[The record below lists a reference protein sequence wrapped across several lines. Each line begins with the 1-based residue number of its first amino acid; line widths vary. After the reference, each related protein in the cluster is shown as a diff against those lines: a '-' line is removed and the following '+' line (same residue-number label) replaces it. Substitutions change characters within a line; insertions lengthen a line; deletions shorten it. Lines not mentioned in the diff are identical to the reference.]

1 MKVGEVYTYDSY
13 YSTNMLKIRE
23 VYFDTYYKRASIKFD
38 ELESCFDNNKMYYVG
53 IRSMGIELL
62 KGSISFKRV
71 SKKDW
76 YRVLRKYNKLFFR
89 IK

>member
-13 YSTNMLKIRE
+13 PYHSTNTIRIRE

-38 ELESCFDNNKMYYVG
+38 ELESYFDNNKIYYVG

-62 KGSISFKRV
+62 KDSISFKRV
-71 SKKDW
+71 PKKDW
-76 YRVLRKYNKLFFR
+76 YKILRKYNKLFL
-89 IK
+89 